1 MKKLLIANL
10 KMNIVSEEERDLYIA
25 GIESRCSDMMAHTDV
40 VICPSTIDL
49 HAFEKL
55 GTCGVHIGAQD
66 LAWKEKGAF
75 TGETAPGRLYEYGVR
90 HAIIGHSE
98 RRLYNGESDA
108 MIGEKVESAIRNGI
122 TPVICVG
129 ESAQARR
136 GDYPFEHVR
145 EQISASVSALTSGS
159 ELAKIIFAYEPV
171 WAISTNRSP
180 NDPAI
185 TANDILS
192 AKVEII
198 KTLTEIYDR
207 TFASHVRILYGGS
220 VDAQNV
226 QEMCLV
232 PEMDGVLVGSAS
244 ADPGKFA
251 AIAQQLKEE

>member
-1 MKKLLIANL
+1 MKKLLVANL
-10 KMNIVSEEERDLYIA
+10 KMNIVSVEQRDLYIA

-66 LAWKEKGAF
+66 LSWKEKGAF
-75 TGETAPGRLYEYGVR
+75 TGETSPKRLYEYGVR
-90 HAIIGHSE
+90 HAIVGHSE
-98 RRLYNGESDA
+98 RRLYYNESDA

-122 TPVICVG
+122 TPIVCVG
-129 ESAQARR
+129 ESAEARR
-136 GDYPFEHVR
+136 GDHPFEHVR
-145 EQISASVSALTSGS
+145 EQITASVSALTSGG

-171 WAISTNRSP
+171 WAISTNHTV
-180 NDPAI
+180 NDPQI

-207 TFASHVRILYGGS
+207 TFASQARILYGGS
-220 VDAQNV
+220 VSAENAHEV
-226 QEMCLV
+226 CIV

-244 ADPGKFA
+244 ADPGRFA
-251 AIAQQLKEE
+251 AIAQQLKS